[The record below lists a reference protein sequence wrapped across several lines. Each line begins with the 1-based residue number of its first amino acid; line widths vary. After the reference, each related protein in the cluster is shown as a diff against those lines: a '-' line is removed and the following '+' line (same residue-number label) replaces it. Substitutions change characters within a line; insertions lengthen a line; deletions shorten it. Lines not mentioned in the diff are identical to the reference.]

1 MEGLYLI
8 VIALL
13 LIFIA
18 ITFVYWQIYK
28 ATGVI
33 EEVVDDLK
41 DDVGIVTHFSN
52 TGGIAGEDK
61 HELGSAQAYLFVEV
75 VGPNKVTEYWLLTK
89 NQRQSMLDRAGKNWN
104 ELVAEGLV

>member
-13 LIFIA
+13 LVFIA
-18 ITFVYWQIYK
+18 IIFVYWQIYK

-33 EEVVDDLK
+33 EDMVYDLK
-41 DDVGIVTHFSN
+41 DAQGVVTHFSN

-75 VGPNKVTEYWLLTK
+75 VGTTGITEYWLLTK
-89 NQRQSMLDRAGKNWN
+89 SQRESMLARTGKNWN
-104 ELVAEGLV
+104 ELIAAGLV